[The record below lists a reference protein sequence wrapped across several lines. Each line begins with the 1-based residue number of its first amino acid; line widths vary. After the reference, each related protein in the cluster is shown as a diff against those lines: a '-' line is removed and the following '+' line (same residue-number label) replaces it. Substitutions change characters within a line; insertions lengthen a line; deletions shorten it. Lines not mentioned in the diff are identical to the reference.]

1 MESSIN
7 KWILYNVIVCFA
19 VYWLSNL
26 ILWYPWS
33 INEQLGQILMLT
45 VNPLLWGI
53 ASYSCIRKYPKTIIL
68 KSVLLNSLIFISE
81 AIISDLIL
89 FAGIQKAADK
99 LMQPTTFYGWG
110 FVATVPFFIY
120 LLFKNRIRKNKG
132 TLVKQ
137 NFKIPLSVGLFSF
150 VIITIILVFN
160 IRFH

>member
-89 FAGIQKAADK
+89 FAGIQKSGRQTNATNNFLWLGFCCDSSI
-99 LMQPTTFYGWG
+99 FY
-110 FVATVPFFIY
+110 I
-120 LLFKNRIRKNKG
+120 
-132 TLVKQ
+132 
-137 NFKIPLSVGLFSF
+137 S
-150 VIITIILVFN
+150 II
-160 IRFH
+160 

>member
-1 MESSIN
+1 MESNIT
-7 KWILYNVIVCFA
+7 KWILYNVTVCFA

-33 INEQLGQILMLT
+33 INEHLGQILMLT
-45 VNPLLWGI
+45 INPLLWGF
-53 ASYSCIRKYPKTIIL
+53 ASYSCIRKYPDTNVFKG
-68 KSVLLNSLIFISE
+68 VLLNSLIFILE

-89 FAGIQKAADK
+89 FAGIQKATNK

-110 FVATVPFFIY
+110 FVATVPFIIY
-120 LLFKNRIRKNKG
+120 LLFKNRIRKNKV

-137 NFKIPLSVGLFSF
+137 NFKIPLSIGLFSF
-150 VIITIILVFN
+150 AIITLILVFN